1 MIRVELSPFEK
12 RDLIEYLRY
21 AINQKEIN
29 KPDYGDLRRFDT
41 TDYDIMRIEQLIDI
55 IENPERKINIYKPV
69 ASETL
74 GKEDKAR
81 IRYQKKKEQEQKEQ
95 LKDLIEIL

>member
-29 KPDYGDLRRFDT
+29 KPDYGNLRRFDT
-41 TDYDIMRIEQLIDI
+41 TDYDIMRIEQLIF
-55 IENPERKINIYKPV
+55 IN
-69 ASETL
+69 L
-74 GKEDKAR
+74 
-81 IRYQKKKEQEQKEQ
+81 
-95 LKDLIEIL
+95 